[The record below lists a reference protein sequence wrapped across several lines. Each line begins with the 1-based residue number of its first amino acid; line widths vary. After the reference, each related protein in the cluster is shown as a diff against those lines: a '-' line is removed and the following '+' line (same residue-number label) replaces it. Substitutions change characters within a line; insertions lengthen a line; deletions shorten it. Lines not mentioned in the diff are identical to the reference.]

1 MIFDDLPISKIEH
14 LIDEWIRSERNR
26 GILKRR
32 WLDGITYD
40 RLAEEFDL
48 SVRQTK
54 NIVHKSENIILKH
67 LHENCIEYARR
78 FHCRRVFCILP

>member
-14 LIDEWIRSERNR
+14 LIDEWIRSERDR

-67 LHENCIEYARR
+67 LH
-78 FHCRRVFCILP
+78 